1 VAVFSRIK
9 DISDLLRISLC
20 FLASFVVLL
29 AGYVAYRL
37 NGVQTTS
44 FSPLDFISF
53 ILHNELVPI
62 EGILIGIMVPFLLI
76 AGTHVI
82 NDYFDYENDLL
93 NKRLDRPLVRGSV
106 STRTALALALS
117 FYIIALAITII
128 ESLLWIPIHFI
139 IASVL
144 FIILGIGYNFGI
156 KKYGFLGNIWVSM
169 GYIMPFLMGTFI
181 VGLVNE
187 WVIINVAVLCLFIF
201 FLALGREVLKDIM
214 DIEGDEMTGKRS
226 IAVVLGAHWAAR
238 ISGLIYILSILCGC
252 SMFLFLGF
260 KNNLIFIIGFLFV
273 IVLLLGTSYILNKN
287 PSLESAIKGR
297 KYSRWS
303 LWWSTALIF
312 ISSFFI

>member
-1 VAVFSRIK
+1 MAAFTRIK

-37 NGVQTTS
+37 NGVQTNN
-44 FSPLDFISF
+44 FVPQDFFSF
-53 ILHNELVPI
+53 ILQNEIVPL
-62 EGILIGIMVPFLLI
+62 EGILVGIIVPFLLI

-82 NDYFDYENDLL
+82 NDYFDYENDVI
-93 NKRLDRPLVRGSV
+93 NKRLDRPLVRGSI
-106 STRTALALALS
+106 STRTALTLALS

-128 ESLLWIPIHFI
+128 ETLLWLPIHFI
-139 IASVL
+139 VATVL
-144 FIILGIGYNFGI
+144 FILLGIGYNFGV
-156 KKYGFLGNIWVSM
+156 KKYGIIGNIWVSM

-187 WVIINVAVLCLFIF
+187 WVILNVIVLCFFIF

-214 DIEGDEMTGKRS
+214 DIDGDKMTGKKS
-226 IAVVLGAHWAAR
+226 IAVVFGAHWAAK

-252 SMFLFLGF
+252 SLFLFLGF
-260 KNNLIFIIGFLFV
+260 KNNIIFIIGFLIV
-273 IVLLLGTSYILNKN
+273 IVLLLRTSYLLNKN
-287 PSLESAIKGR
+287 PSLEIAIKGR

-303 LWWSTALIF
+303 LWWSTALILVSSLF
-312 ISSFFI
+312 I